1 MCHVTFNINFAA
13 TPITRGTKAVFATAP
28 TTQQWFQSRSCIEKF
43 DSVAVSH
50 HPAAPLI
57 TSCWSDHRIHWNIYV
72 HCLHVALSRHCPTAF
87 AVNTL
92 ETWNIIQSKTKASY
106 CCWYA
111 NDYLIFSVISLSPVE
126 CCAVCSSLPVPVPLL
141 GLSSL
146 PSPILSAPPL
156 ELPTVA
162 LSVAGSGMLA
172 FAGSLSEFSFSDG
185 SFGCL
190 DELFVLGVCFI
201 APVFFLLV
209 FKALGLFST
218 RVRTKYS

>member
-1 MCHVTFNINFAA
+1 MH
-13 TPITRGTKAVFATAP
+13 
-28 TTQQWFQSRSCIEKF
+28 
-43 DSVAVSH
+43 
-50 HPAAPLI
+50 
-57 TSCWSDHRIHWNIYV
+57 NIY
-72 HCLHVALSRHCPTAF
+72 
-87 AVNTL
+87 
-92 ETWNIIQSKTKASY
+92 Y
-106 CCWYA
+106 
-111 NDYLIFSVISLSPVE
+111 DYLIFSVISLSPVE

-141 GLSSL
+141 DLSSL
-146 PSPILSAPPL
+146 PSDILSAPPL

-172 FAGSLSEFSFSDG
+172 FACSLSEFSFSDG

-218 RVRTKYS
+218 GVGAQYS